1 MPKNYRALTKLR
13 KRELEQAEQALT
25 AVNSKLDELRRRRER
40 LREDERETLLPKRGD
55 GTQVAAVLAQKRSLQ
70 ISIKAVEEQID
81 GLLKVKKQRQAE
93 LKSANIAYEQAKSI
107 ESRVLEEIFKREAR
121 RTQKSLD
128 EIASQQFWRLNS
140 AKKDHG

>member
-1 MPKNYRALTKLR
+1 MV
-13 KRELEQAEQALT
+13 
-25 AVNSKLDELRRRRER
+25 VNSKLDELRRKRER
-40 LREDERETLLPKRGD
+40 LREDECKTVLPQSGE
-55 GTQVAAVLAQKRSLQ
+55 GAQVAGVLAQKRSIQ
-70 ISIKAVEEQID
+70 ISIKAVEAEIE

-107 ESRVLEEIFKREAR
+107 ESRVLEEILKREAR
-121 RTQKSLD
+121 RTQNSLD

>member
-13 KRELEQAEQALT
+13 KRELEQAEQALM
-25 AVNSKLDELRRRRER
+25 AVNSKLDELRRKRER
-40 LREDERETLLPKRGD
+40 LREDERKTVLPQSGD
-55 GTQVAAVLAQKRSLQ
+55 GAQVAGVLAQKRSIQLSLKAAEAQ
-70 ISIKAVEEQID
+70 IE

-121 RTQKSLD
+121 RTQNSLD

>member
-107 ESRVLEEIFKREAR
+107 ESRVLEEIFKKEAR

-128 EIASQQFWRLNS
+128 EIASQRFWRLS
-140 AKKDHG
+140 RAKKDLG